1 MQGVLQVI
9 YPYQCP
15 GCRVLVQDH
24 LHLCPECWREA
35 HFISGCICPKC
46 GVQMLGDHNDAHI
59 LCDDCLN
66 TPRPW
71 NRGRAVFLY
80 NAKAR
85 SMILALKRKDWHD
98 LVAPFPLD
106 VASGVE
112 IFPPAPLLIRFL
124 CIGNDSGADGL
135 INQHSLRRRW
145 RGWQE
150 LTAV

>member
-1 MQGVLQVI
+1 
-9 YPYQCP
+9 
-15 GCRVLVQDH
+15 
-24 LHLCPECWREA
+24 
-35 HFISGCICPKC
+35 
-46 GVQMLGDHNDAHI
+46 MLGDHNDAHI

-85 SMILALKRKDWHD
+85 SMILALKRKDRHD
-98 LVAPFPLD
+98 LVAPLSYWMLRR
-106 VASGVE
+106 VVE

-124 CIGNDSGADGL
+124 CIGNGSGADGL
-135 INQHSLRRRW
+135 INQHSLCRRW
-145 RGWQE
+145 RGWRE

>member
-9 YPYQCP
+9 YRHRYA
-15 GCRVLVQDH
+15 GCRVLVKDH

-46 GVQMLGDHNDAHI
+46 GLQMLGDHNDAHI

-71 NRGRAVFLY
+71 TRGRAVFLY

-85 SMILALKRKDWHD
+85 SIILALKRKDRHD
-98 LVAPFPLD
+98 LVAPFAPWMLRRG
-106 VASGVE
+106 AE
-112 IFPPAPLLIRFL
+112 IFPPAPLHWQR
-124 CIGNDSGADGL
+124 
-135 INQHSLRRRW
+135 QWRRW
-145 RGWQE
+145 FNQSALIAQKLRAPAWRLE
-150 LTAV
+150 RKLSL